1 MRSMRPAP
9 THDPVLLPSFHPR
22 VYLRVCA
29 FPSRPVSATS
39 MRHFN
44 FVPFHASHGL
54 LKFFGA
60 EHIHRGETGGKRLF
74 LGIGGEGRGCAL
86 CMRPRLARGLARVVR
101 LSRHFEIW
109 DMWAGGCDGDLY
121 GKIGEDGNLLSFD
134 FVTWFEPGT
143 RFADRSLRVKRDCFQ
158 DLLRRVIK
166 LLGYKVWSGCVS
178 YRKWR
183 GTSLVS
189 IARNW
194 YSIWISIYP
203 IYLRYTDGINLSWKE
218 KFKLWPFERA
228 VRFRGQW
235 ISVKCDDTIRWK
247 I

>member
-9 THDPVLLPSFHPR
+9 THAHATLSFFHPSIHACIF
-22 VYLRVCA
+22 VCVR
-29 FPSRPVSATS
+29 FRHGLSPPLPCATS
-39 MRHFN
+39 ISFRSTRPTVCLN
-44 FVPFHASHGL
+44 FS
-54 LKFFGA
+54 
-60 EHIHRGETGGKRLF
+60 ERGIYTATKPEGKGFF
-74 LGIGGEGRGCAL
+74 LGLGGRGCAR
-86 CMRPRLARGLARVVR
+86 CMRLARGLARVVR

-158 DLLRRVIK
+158 GLLRRVIK

-178 YRKWR
+178 YRRWR

-189 IARNW
+189 IAWNW